1 MKKIYFK
8 IQSSKSD
15 DLWPKK
21 RCRPSYLWS
30 KLDMKGCSSVIWC
43 PLYSCQHSKA
53 FTHKPF
59 IIIDSITDF
68 SFIVFFGNITFIASS
83 GPESNH
89 GEHSKSEWSRIIDSL
104 SFDEFIFGNLI
115 LIKRLCISSF
125 LLWLEL
131 QMKIEGYFH
140 SLYNSK
146 STKLAPFQCGENAK
160 FFPLP
165 LISGRYP

>member
-1 MKKIYFK
+1 
-8 IQSSKSD
+8 
-15 DLWPKK
+15 
-21 RCRPSYLWS
+21 
-30 KLDMKGCSSVIWC
+30 MKGCSSVIWC

-59 IIIDSITDF
+59 IVIDSITDF
-68 SFIVFFGNITFIASS
+68 SFIVFFGNISFITST

-125 LLWLEL
+125 LL
-131 QMKIEGYFH
+131 
-140 SLYNSK
+140 
-146 STKLAPFQCGENAK
+146 
-160 FFPLP
+160 
-165 LISGRYP
+165 